1 LHSHRVLD
9 LACGLGNFLYLAC
22 QGVKRV
28 EILLLGKT
36 PNLRKSKD
44 KQMQM
49 GLVIPLQFY
58 GMDTNQFAVELVKVT
73 LMIAQKVATDTFQ
86 LIGPALPLDSLDIL
100 FVKMLYLLNV

>member
-1 LHSHRVLD
+1 
-9 LACGLGNFLYLAC
+9 LGNFLYLAC

-49 GLVIPLQFY
+49 GLVTPLQFY
-58 GMDTNQFAVELVKVT
+58 GMDANQFAVELVKVT

-100 FVKMLYLLNV
+100 FVKMLYLVNV